1 MSLWRNVDLGLG
13 IVVVVVVVVV
23 DVVGGVKV
31 KSIYSTCS
39 GSGYR

>member
-31 KSIYSTCS
+31 KSIYPTCS